1 MNKLLATLLPALLAP
16 LTLAPLAASPS
27 NPNDP
32 VASDEFPALQFLPVG
47 SIVRGIVIP
56 RYSEHRAVAK
66 LCADEM
72 LVATRST
79 VQLKRISA
87 TLYAPDKQN
96 TRLDSEEAR
105 YSFKTD
111 EVIADGD
118 TSVHDPRFRAQ
129 GTAAVYSTGK
139 GRGILHGPVHTTI
152 STRNL
157 NSRSRKP

>member
-1 MNKLLATLLPALLAP
+1 MNKLLAILLPALLAP
-16 LTLAPLAASPS
+16 LTVAPLAATPS

-32 VASDEFPALQFLPVG
+32 VASDEFPALQLLPVG

-56 RYSEHRAVAK
+56 RYAEHRAVAK
-66 LCADEM
+66 LCAEEM
-72 LVATRST
+72 RVATRS
-79 VQLKRISA
+79 VVELKRISA

-96 TRLDSEEAR
+96 TRLDSASAR

-118 TSVHDPRFRAQ
+118 TSVEDPRFRAQ

-152 STRNL
+152 STKQL
-157 NSRSRKP
+157 SSRRTKP

>member
-87 TLYAPDKQN
+87 TLYGPDKQN
-96 TRLDSEEAR
+96 TRLDSAEAR

-129 GTAAVYSTGK
+129 GPPLFTPPGRDAAFCTGPCTPPSAP
-139 GRGILHGPVHTTI
+139 GI
-152 STRNL
+152 
-157 NSRSRKP
+157 